1 MTRLRN
7 AALAGVGACLLA
19 SAFTL
24 AVAAPA
30 SARSAPCINSQ
41 LGPYGQF
48 YRCTSTSPNGAWRGT
63 PCMAGANYNATN
75 GPFNVYVGQNQCTVR
90 VWLHQFT
97 NWEGNNGW
105 AYCISP
111 NTGVLI
117 PSWAVN
123 PNNIYVSTN
132 RSAC

>member
-7 AALAGVGACLLA
+7 AVLAGVGACLLA

-63 PCMAGANYNATN
+63 PCTPGANYNATS

-90 VWLHQFT
+90 VWLHEFT
-97 NWEGNNGW
+97 NWEGGNGW

-111 NTGVLI
+111 NTGVLV
-117 PSWAVN
+117 PGSAVN